1 MKDVPT
7 CWYKDETDEYVEHTD
22 GEAGL
27 MMVMVMITTMMMA
40 VIMVMM
46 MMMVV
51 MMKMVM
57 VVIGKQTWYL
67 SLAALAALV

>member
-27 MMVMVMITTMMMA
+27 MMVMVMITTMMMV
-40 VIMVMM
+40 VIM
-46 MMMVV
+46 V

-57 VVIGKQTWYL
+57 VVIGKYVEAHRW
-67 SLAALAALV
+67 